1 MSAASCHL
9 LHRTLRKKEHA
20 MLTPVRAASSSSFSS
35 QGQGAAIATDGVIRG
50 ATAVAPVNHVE
61 SPDLNSAVTAKLNIL
76 LLAVRARM
84 VEALLDVINAAG
96 DALSQP
102 RDDDETELAFASR
115 LVYAI
120 QKLPAAKIEAVERRL
135 AAQGHS
141 VPLRLLAAAL
151 KNPAGPEAARIA
163 AYLETVRYED
173 RDLAARA
180 VARSYGQN
188 DASPLRQEQRP
199 EIILHRDNL
208 ALAARPTPAAVHED
222 PADTPARN
230 ASVAATYLDAEIPE
244 QSEVLTEIAGRGI
257 EADKTPAATNASRP
271 ITTEAPEAM
280 GTLRPPEDETT
291 VATVESAET
300 ATKAD
305 ARSRAAKGEPVIP
318 KIWAGIPASLSEDAT
333 DLIVAI
339 IRDQG
344 AEVPLEAADVDPAVE
359 IDVILDDTLIGD
371 IPEELRRASDQP
383 MLSHGPARQPSLL
396 ASQPLT
402 DAAAASVA
410 ANRQVAREIEPPPVL
425 QHTIDAA
432 YAPVLM
438 KIVEGVPYAIQP
450 YQFAKDEADDG
461 GSREMHREDHD
472 GGRQSEQQEADG
484 QSDTPEDAETETQVQ
499 GQEIVASYGAN
510 TRVETPLLPAPSLGM
525 PPVAEEA
532 YTLYRRMAG
541 WE

>member
-1 MSAASCHL
+1 
-9 LHRTLRKKEHA
+9 
-20 MLTPVRAASSSSFSS
+20 MLTPVRAASNSSFSS
-35 QGQGAAIATDGVIRG
+35 QGQSTALSTDGVVRG

-61 SPDLNSAVTAKLNIL
+61 SPDLNSAITAKLNIL

-102 RDDDETELAFASR
+102 RGDDETELAFASR
-115 LVYAI
+115 LADAI
-120 QKLPAAKIEAVERRL
+120 QKLPASKIEAVERQL
-135 AAQGHS
+135 ATQGHS

-163 AYLETVRYED
+163 AYLETMRYKD

-180 VARSYGQN
+180 VVRLYGQN

-199 EIILHRDNL
+199 EISLHRENL
-208 ALAARPTPAAVHED
+208 ATAPRTAPAAAHKNHVEE
-222 PADTPARN
+222 PARTVN
-230 ASVAATYLDAEIPE
+230 GAATYLD
-244 QSEVLTEIAGRGI
+244 TEIAERSEVPT
-257 EADKTPAATNASRP
+257 EAASDVREIAADRTPAATKARGGTP
-271 ITTEAPEAM
+271 TEAPKAE
-280 GTLRPPEDETT
+280 GPLQPPENETS
-291 VATVESAET
+291 VATAESADN

-305 ARSRAAKGEPVIP
+305 APQRAAKGDPIIP
-318 KIWAGIPASLSEDAT
+318 KSWAGIPASLSEDAT

-339 IRDQG
+339 IRDQET
-344 AEVPLEAADVDPAVE
+344 EVLLEASDVDPAVE
-359 IDVILDDTLIGD
+359 IDVILDETLIGD
-371 IPEELRRASDQP
+371 IPEELRRAPEQATP
-383 MLSHGPARQPSLL
+383 MSGAARQPSPL

-402 DAAAASVA
+402 DAAGASVA
-410 ANRQVAREIEPPPVL
+410 ANRHVAPETEAPPVP

-450 YQFAKDEADDG
+450 YQFAKDEAEDG

-472 GGRQSEQQEADG
+472 GGPQSEGQEADG
-484 QSDTPEDAETETQVQ
+484 QPDATEDGETETEAQ
-499 GQEIVASYGAN
+499 GEPTAPSESAD
-510 TRVETPLLPAPSLGM
+510 TRAETPLLPAPRLAM